1 MLQTN
6 NMNSTIAYCEAMG
19 LSNCFK
25 AYANDCPCEEIME
38 VGFNS
43 NSGYVYIAL
52 ENGVSICSCLGRDV
66 EYLVTNLDDG
76 EEFFFDTY
84 NDAQAKQEQFNS

>member
-6 NMNSTIAYCEAMG
+6 LSNSIAKLEATG

-25 AYANDCPCEEIME
+25 AYADNCSYEQINL

-43 NSGYVYIAL
+43 KSGYVYIYL
-52 ENGVSICSCLGRDV
+52 ENGISICSCLGKDV
-66 EYLVTNLDDG
+66 EYLVTEMNDG

-84 NDAQAKQEQFNS
+84 KEAEQKAEQLYS